1 MEETLWW
8 SAFGMC
14 LVGERSRKKR
24 KSKRKWSRDWLMKK
38 QVFSHIT
45 LLDTLRDEP
54 NDWRNY
60 LRMGEDTYMELLNLV
75 SPLIRKQDTVMRKSI
90 SPHEKLTATLRFLAT
105 GRSLKD
111 MEYSTAISKPSLS
124 IIIPETCEAIYQV
137 LKNFIQVK

>member
-1 MEETLWW
+1 
-8 SAFGMC
+8 
-14 LVGERSRKKR
+14 
-24 KSKRKWSRDWLMKK
+24 MKK

-45 LLDTLRDEP
+45 LLDTLRDEQ

-111 MEYSTAISKPSLS
+111 MEYSTRLV
-124 IIIPETCEAIYQV
+124 Y
-137 LKNFIQVK
+137 LL